1 MLKRGLSL
9 AAVVVLASSLTMVSF
24 GDSIKKTLSDD
35 EIADSI
41 KVEQPTSKM
50 IMVEN
55 LPISGTITAQ
65 GVPVVMT
72 LIKME
77 GKLAIDSAQT
87 LQWPKVPSSY
97 ITKTFDSDKEK
108 EVVSRFE
115 KAYAERVKAG
125 IDFENTKADYEKGKK
140 DKVSSAKLKDLK
152 EDLDKAENRLNTSI
166 DNYKN
171 AANDFSYIMQTV
183 IFSEVSIGGKLPGF
197 SKTVKAIDPGYYKL
211 IFKRTDNDHVIK
223 IQEFEVQMADDLK
236 TMLVPVVP
244 SK

>member
-1 MLKRGLSL
+1 MFKRGLSL
-9 AAVVVLASSLTMVSF
+9 AAIVMVASSLTMVSF
-24 GDSIKKTLSDD
+24 GDSIKKAISDD
-35 EIADSI
+35 EVADSI

-50 IMVEN
+50 IKVEN
-55 LPISGTITAQ
+55 LPISGTITSQ

-77 GKLAIDSAQT
+77 GKLAVDSAQT

-97 ITKTFDSDKEK
+97 LTKDFDSEKEK
-108 EVVSRFE
+108 DIVNRFE

-125 IDFENTKADYEKGKK
+125 IDYENAKSDYEKGKK
-140 DKVSSAKLKDLK
+140 DKVSAAKLKDLK
-152 EDLDKAENRLNTSI
+152 ESLDKAENRLNASI
-166 DNYKN
+166 DNYKD

-197 SKTVKAIDPGYYKL
+197 SKTVKDIDPGYYKL

-223 IQEFEVQMADDLK
+223 VQEFEVQMAADLK
-236 TMLVPVVP
+236 NMLVPVVP